1 MSLRSAALATKTMTS
16 VTVTSTPARSLD
28 LMTVAAPHA
37 LTSFL
42 LMTGSTR

>member
-1 MSLRSAALATKTMTS
+1 MSLHSATPATKTMTS

-28 LMTVAAPHA
+28 PMTVAAPHA
-37 LTSFL
+37 FTSFL